1 MGLFLRKNHLFRCYG
16 WLFLLNWIDEITWL
30 NSYYK
35 AWNTRKKG
43 TKRLKHTESGLF
55 IFAIDVKVDGSGFEE
70 KSFEM
75 LQVTFS
81 SKLDWGTCI
90 ISIAKTASMKIGA
103 WKLVSAIFYHFLFFS
118 SSHRPSKT
126 MKNIFYFILKALFVL
141 EIFKFL

>member
-1 MGLFLRKNHLFRCYG
+1 MKFISPEAALYLFC
-16 WLFLLNWIDEITWL
+16 NWDSLHARL

-35 AWNTRKKG
+35 AWNTRKRG
-43 TKRLKHTESGLF
+43 TKRLKYTESGLF

-103 WKLVSAIFYHFLFFS
+103 LKLGSAIFYHFLCFS
-118 SSHRPSKT
+118 SSH
-126 MKNIFYFILKALFVL
+126 
-141 EIFKFL
+141 